1 GFHDFEKIES
11 ADAVHI
17 SPSLWNVKQFQL
29 IKSGGKLISD
39 VYNHHKSVLTIGVTG
54 TNGKTTTCLM
64 IRDIF
69 QKAGYNVL
77 TGGNAGG
84 GFKGYAEIIL
94 EAENKNYN
102 VLVVEVC
109 DMTLDFCRESFELD
123 LIVVTNQSRDH
134 LDVHGSQKSY
144 LNSLRKFI
152 TKKKVVLNGNDPLLV
167 ELGDS
172 SSEAH
177 YFHDEKRELKI
188 FGKFNQENAA
198 AAAKVGEILGIP
210 ESVVNPALKEF
221 EGAKGRTEIIE
232 ISGSKLV
239 IGKTDNADATRA
251 VLDEI
256 RFPVVI
262 VGTPRR
268 HENWRFEILK
278 EVEKKDPQIIALFPG
293 LDDTVS
299 EARKVLKNY
308 QGKIIELQNTTE
320 VVEFAKE
327 ALKNYSNVFLG
338 GNGQLKIMKI
348 RDQLMG
354 TA

>member
-1 GFHDFEKIES
+1 
-11 ADAVHI
+11 
-17 SPSLWNVKQFQL
+17 
-29 IKSGGKLISD
+29 
-39 VYNHHKSVLTIGVTG
+39 
-54 TNGKTTTCLM
+54 M

-109 DMTLDFCRESFELD
+109 DMTLDFCCDSFELD
-123 LIVVTNQSRDH
+123 LIVVTNQGRDH
-134 LDVHGSQKSY
+134 LDVQGSQKSY

-268 HENWRFEILK
+268 NENWRFEILK
-278 EVEKKDPQIIALFPG
+278 EIEKKDPQIIALFPG

-308 QGKIIELQNTTE
+308 QGEIIELQNTTE

-348 RDQLMG
+348 RDQLME